1 MSEGVRMVLSEENVG
16 RKGSEGTRKENV
28 GRRVLLEEVLP
39 EGICLGDLAVSGTRL
54 L

>member
-1 MSEGVRMVLSEENVG
+1 MVLSEENVG